1 MELGLQIALRLLIA
15 GYVGLGLWMT
25 ILVIQKAGLT
35 WFWALIPWA
44 PSLFWVVPGLEI
56 VGLVASP
63 VPIVMLY
70 IFAFVHWPA
79 VRPAGPTRVA
89 QGPGGQGMP
98 PPVGHSVDVATG
110 RGVPAAAAAAAHPAV
125 ASSGAGPDATLNSAG
140 VPAVVPPV
148 SDAAASGA
156 RRAFSDNVEPDAWLL
171 TGFDEDGRVV
181 RIEIPDFEL
190 KGNPAGFLI
199 GRNPAESDFQISD
212 DSVSRKHARLFSK
225 RDKLYV
231 EDLESANGT
240 VVDDEELH
248 PGEPASIVN
257 GGIVEFGA
265 VKLNVSRG

>member
-15 GYVGLGLWMT
+15 GYVGLGLWMS
-25 ILVIQKAGLT
+25 ILVIQKAGIA

-70 IFAFVHWPA
+70 IFAFVHWPSL
-79 VRPAGPTRVA
+79 RPSGPTRSAAAPEVPA
-89 QGPGGQGMP
+89 TPQP
-98 PPVGHSVDVATG
+98 PGHSVDIATG
-110 RGVPAAAAAAAHPAV
+110 RQPAADAAAAPAH
-125 ASSGAGPDATLNSAG
+125 TMG
-140 VPAVVPPV
+140 VPAVVPPGAEQE
-148 SDAAASGA
+148 SSGA
-156 RRAFSDNVEPDAWLL
+156 RRAFSDSVEPDAWLL

-199 GRNPAESDFQISD
+199 GRNPAESDFQIRD

-231 EDLESANGT
+231 EDLDSANGT
-240 VVDDEELH
+240 MVDDEVLH
-248 PGEPASIVN
+248 PGEPASVVN